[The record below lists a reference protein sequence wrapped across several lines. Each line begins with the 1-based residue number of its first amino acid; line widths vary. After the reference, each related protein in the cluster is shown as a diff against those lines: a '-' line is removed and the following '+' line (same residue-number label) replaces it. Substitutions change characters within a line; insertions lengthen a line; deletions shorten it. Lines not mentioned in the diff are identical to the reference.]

1 MNQSNYI
8 RGPGRPR
15 GSTSKTNKE
24 AQELFVKVLCN
35 EVPYIEEA
43 FKKVR
48 EQVPAKYLELMCKFA
63 QYFVPKQVHV
73 TGIEGTSSIPIASW
87 ATDDNKPIE
96 ITLKEN
102 DKEESNI

>member
-1 MNQSNYI
+1 MTERNYN
-8 RGPGRPR
+8 RGPGRPK
-15 GSTSKTNKE
+15 GSYSKTNHE
-24 AQELFVKVLCN
+24 AKELFVKILCN
-35 EVPYIEEA
+35 EVPYIEEC

-48 EQVPAKYLELMCKFA
+48 EEDPAKYLELMCKFA